1 MSQRVSAPNLPR
13 SIEERRGQRRTLL
26 GTGIG
31 NALEWY
37 DWNVYAAFAVFI
49 AAQLFDGSDPASAI
63 LSTLAIFAVGF
74 VARPFGGFVFGW
86 IADHKGR
93 KFALML
99 AVALASLGSLM
110 IAVTPTYETA
120 GVFSSV
126 MLLVARIVQG
136 LAHGGEMP
144 SAQTYL
150 AEAAPP
156 RKRGLWSSWIYITG
170 TAGVLFGQLL
180 GASLIAALSDDAMS
194 SFGWRIPFAFG
205 AILGVYALYMR
216 RGMDESEI
224 FEKVAGENKSRER
237 LWLQI
242 FKHRKPALQVI
253 GMTMGLT
260 IAYYVWAINV
270 PTYAATQLGMDRGL
284 ALLASAIGSLV
295 FIAVLPLWGML
306 SDRIGRKRV
315 LLTGSLGTALLYYP
329 MTLMLG
335 DSMLQLVFVVSI
347 MLVVLAA
354 FWSVAPVVYAEI
366 FPTGIR
372 TTGAGVPYAITIAL
386 FGGTA
391 PYLQAWA
398 AAAFDGIDPF
408 PFYVIALLLLSSLVI
423 CTLPETKAKD
433 LN

>member
-1 MSQRVSAPNLPR
+1 MTQPVSTPAQPL
-13 SIEERRGQRRTLL
+13 SAEERRGQRRTLA

-49 AAQLFDGSDPASAI
+49 AAQLFDSADPASAI

-74 VARPFGGFVFGW
+74 LARPFGGFVFGW

-99 AVALASLGSLM
+99 AVGLASLGSLM

-120 GVFSSV
+120 GVLSSV
-126 MLLVARIVQG
+126 MLLVARIIQG

-156 RKRGLWSSWIYITG
+156 KKRGLWSSWIYITG

-180 GASLIAALSDDAMS
+180 GAGLIAVLSDEAMS
-194 SFGWRIPFAFG
+194 SFGWRIPFALG
-205 AILGVYALYMR
+205 AVLGLYGLYMR

-224 FEKVAGENKSRER
+224 FEKVTGENKSRER
-237 LWLQI
+237 ILPQLL
-242 FKHRKPALQVI
+242 KHRKPALQVI

-295 FIAVLPLWGML
+295 FIAVLPLWGAL
-306 SDRIGRKRV
+306 SDRVGRKRV

-329 MTLMLG
+329 MTLLLG
-335 DSMLQLVFVVSI
+335 NSIVQLVFVVSI
-347 MLVVLAA
+347 MLIFLAA

-366 FPTGIR
+366 FPTAVR

-391 PYLQAWA
+391 PYLQAWTA
-398 AAAFDGIDPF
+398 NAFTGVDPF
-408 PFYVIALLLLSSLVI
+408 PIYVIVLLLLSSLVI
-423 CTLPETKAKD
+423 STLPETKAKD

>member
-1 MSQRVSAPNLPR
+1 MTQLTNVPTPPISL
-13 SIEERRGQRRTLL
+13 EERRSRRRTLA

-37 DWNVYAAFAVFI
+37 DWNVYAAFAIFI
-49 AAQLFDGSDPASAI
+49 AAQLFDSADPASAI

-99 AVALASLGSLM
+99 AVSLASLGSLM
-110 IAVTPTYETA
+110 IALTPTYETA

-144 SAQTYL
+144 TAQTYL

-156 RKRGLWSSWIYITG
+156 KKRGLWSSWIYITG

-180 GASLIAALSDDAMS
+180 GAGLIATLSEDAMS
-194 SFGWRIPFAFG
+194 SFGWRIPFALG
-205 AILGVYALYMR
+205 AVLGLYALYMR
-216 RGMDESEI
+216 RGMDESEV
-224 FEKVAGENKSRER
+224 FEKGAHKTTKREGI
-237 LWLQI
+237 LSQLV
-242 FKHRKPALQVI
+242 KNRKPALQVI

-295 FIAVLPLWGML
+295 FIAALPFWGAL

-315 LLTGSLGTALLYYP
+315 LLTGSVGTAVLYYP
-329 MTLMLG
+329 MTVLLG
-335 DSMLQLVFVVSI
+335 TSVIQLVLIVSI
-347 MLVVLAA
+347 MLIFLAA

-366 FPTGIR
+366 FPTSVR
-372 TTGAGVPYAITIAL
+372 TTGAGVPYAITIAM

-391 PYLQAWA
+391 PYLQAWTGTT
-398 AAAFDGIDPF
+398 FTGFDPF
-408 PFYVIALLLLSSLVI
+408 PIYVIVLLLLSSLVI
-423 CTLPETKAKD
+423 LTLPETKGKD